1 MPRTPQAYSTASQ
14 APMLQ
19 RVWTSMRVMRR
30 FTRGELMTTAEA
42 GQRTVE
48 GYVRALRD
56 AGYLRLARGRVN
68 GPPRSTDTWAPA
80 PDRRPP
86 APPRPPGRPRRA
98 PPNTQQTWGPAGA
111 LLRDERPTVAGR
123 LTLAQREALRLA
135 LAHDGAVKASFE
147 ALAGLARAGLVHLQ
161 VPLTDAGGALA
172 AELQPPLSQRHA
184 QLAAAGEAHE

>member
-1 MPRTPQAYSTASQ
+1 MGRTPQAYSTASQ

-30 FTRGELMTTAEA
+30 FSRGELMTTAEA

-56 AGYLRLARGRVN
+56 AGYLRLARARVN
-68 GPPRSTDTWAPA
+68 GRPGSSDIWALARDSGPLA
-80 PDRRPP
+80 PIVRQD
-86 APPRPPGRPRRA
+86 GSGVYD
-98 PPNTQQTWGPAGA
+98 PNTQQTWGPAGE

-161 VPLTDAGGALA
+161 VQLTDAGRALA
-172 AELQPPLSQRHA
+172 AELPPPLSQRHA
-184 QLAAAGEAHE
+184 QLSAGEAHE